1 MAPVVPHRHEHL
13 WTLIQLYTL
22 LERLSWNR
30 AARRASGAG
39 VVHNDEWVP
48 APEGLETLT
57 GEPRGPYCRD
67 LAAVKAALEAKAKE
81 EATQKA

>member
-1 MAPVVPHRHEHL
+1 M
-13 WTLIQLYTL
+13 
-22 LERLSWNR
+22 
-30 AARRASGAG
+30 
-39 VVHNDEWVP
+39 VHNDEWVP

-67 LAAVKAALEAKAKE
+67 LAVVKAALEAKAKE